1 MWRFAPC
8 IKGIRNPWNFCVWN
22 PESGKFCLWNPES
35 GKILLVKSGVR
46 ENFACE
52 SGIREKFACG
62 IRNPESGKSLPSES
76 GIREIFACGIR
87 NPGKFCLWNPESGKF
102 FLVESGI
109 LGFGIRITA
118 QGIWNP
124 TNDWNP
130 ESKSNWQRL
139 ESSTWNPESTG
150 VESRIHDCLGFTCM
164 GGEECGLVPVDGIP
178 S

>member
-8 IKGIRNPWNFCVWN
+8 KGIRNPWN
-22 PESGKFCLWNPES
+22 FCLWNPES
-35 GKILLVKSGVR
+35 GKILLVESGIR
-46 ENFACE
+46 ENFACWFQNPGKVCLWNLE
-52 SGIREKFACG
+52 SEKVLLVASGIRENFACG
-62 IRNPESGKSLPSES
+62 IPNLGNFS
-76 GIREIFACGIR
+76 
-87 NPGKFCLWNPESGKF
+87 LWNPEF
-102 FLVESGI
+102 WALE
-109 LGFGIRITA
+109 FGI
-118 QGIWNP
+118 QPNP

-150 VESRIHDCLGFTCM
+150 VESRIQDFLGFTCM

>member
-1 MWRFAPC
+1 MKLLRMES
-8 IKGIRNPWNFCVWN
+8 GIRENFA
-22 PESGKFCLWNPES
+22 SGIRNPES
-35 GKILLVKSGVR
+35 GKILLVKSGIR
-46 ENFACE
+46 ENFAC
-52 SGIREKFACG
+52 GIRNPGKVCLW
-62 IRNPESGKSLPSES
+62 NPESGKSLPSES
-76 GIREIFACGIR
+76 GIRAIFACGIQ
-87 NPGKFCLWNPESGKF
+87 NPGKFCLWNLESGKF
-102 FLVESGI
+102 YLVESGI

-150 VESRIHDCLGFTCM
+150 VESRIQDCLGFTCM
-164 GGEECGLVPVDGIP
+164 GGEECGLVPVDGMP

>member
-1 MWRFAPC
+1 MKLLRM
-8 IKGIRNPWNFCVWN
+8 
-22 PESGKFCLWNPES
+22 ESGVRE
-35 GKILLVKSGVR
+35 ILLVESGIR

-52 SGIREKFACG
+52 IRSPRKFCLW
-62 IRNPESGKSLPSES
+62 IRNPGKVCLWNPESGKSLPSES